1 MNKYELTLLAMR
13 GFAMKLSYCDNSQGT
28 VRPRFAKACQLQ
40 AVILGMEGHC
50 RKILNASGRGPKAGL
65 INLLA
70 AMT

>member
-1 MNKYELTLLAMR
+1 
-13 GFAMKLSYCDNSQGT
+13 MKLSYCDNSQGT